1 MVSGSILGWDY
12 LTMGFWGQFD
22 LEMSSAGGSIW
33 RCPQIEETS
42 RPTICCPIFG
52 KDVSRK
58 VADYVDGR
66 VLHSEP
72 VKPSTNRFYTCLM
85 KRGNMASRGNRH
97 GNGKRPP
104 VFSSPPVEPP
114 RTVAEES
121 PNQDSWCMLKTDDFS
136 IYGVFDGHGQKGALP
151 RTEINA
157 MGHDFSGE
165 KGCFWRMWLLY
176 VPKGGIHRYATVCRF
191 FIIAKKSL
199 NRFNFVNQQSLSS
212 GIGFCQSLTFFWQ
225 DSIISQPRTEV
236 MTCPTL

>member
-1 MVSGSILGWDY
+1 
-12 LTMGFWGQFD
+12 MGFWGQFD

-52 KDVSRK
+52 KDFSRK

-72 VKPSTNRFYTCLM
+72 GKPSTNRFYTCLM

-104 VFSSPPVEPP
+104 VFSSPPFEPP
-114 RTVAEES
+114 RTVAEKS

-199 NRFNFVNQQSLSS
+199 NRFNFFNQQSLSS
-212 GIGFCQSLTFFWQ
+212 GIGFCQSPTFFWQ
-225 DSIISQPRTEV
+225 DSRNSPSLGPRS
-236 MTCPTL
+236 